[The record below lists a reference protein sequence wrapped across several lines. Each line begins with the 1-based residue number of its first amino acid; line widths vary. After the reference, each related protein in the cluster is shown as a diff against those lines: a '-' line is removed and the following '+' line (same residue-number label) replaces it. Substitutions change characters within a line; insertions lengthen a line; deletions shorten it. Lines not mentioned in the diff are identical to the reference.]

1 MAARPQPYTP
11 PVDTPE
17 QEMKTLCSALRTYY
31 NALADEHNALTQMRC
46 AAPMEVDRSR
56 IEFLRQERARCTR
69 IMERVF
75 EEYLAMLEEAKR

>member
-1 MAARPQPYTP
+1 MSSLR
-11 PVDTPE
+11 
-17 QEMKTLCSALRTYY
+17 SALRTYY
-31 NALADEHNALTQMRC
+31 VELADEHDALVQMQC

-75 EEYLAMLEEAKR
+75 KEYLNMIEGEA

>member
-1 MAARPQPYTP
+1 MSSLR
-11 PVDTPE
+11 
-17 QEMKTLCSALRTYY
+17 SALRTYY
-31 NALADEHNALTQMRC
+31 VELADEHDALVQMQC

-56 IEFLRQERARCTR
+56 IDFLRQERARCTR